1 MELIDQLTTE
11 HKTLLKLAHEKKQ
24 ILIQNDMPRLSQI
37 VKEEAVYLKKIVQ
50 LEERRMTHMGE
61 VTMSEW
67 LQAHPED
74 VTSMRRLLE
83 TMGQLKKAN
92 DLNAELLTQSLDYL
106 NWHLQLLIPEADD
119 FTYGQSALDR
129 AHFNRNA

>member
-11 HKTLLKLAHEKKQ
+11 HTTLLKIAHEKKQ
-24 ILIQNDMPRLSQI
+24 ILIQNDMPRLSQL

-50 LEERRMTHMGE
+50 LEEQRMAQMGE

-67 LQAHPED
+67 LQSHPQD

-129 AHFNRNA
+129 THFNRNA